1 MHLDVRTVASPLAR
15 SRVGLVV
22 PRHQRSAVDRNKL
35 KRRLRELVRTR
46 LLPVIAGAPTADVVI
61 RARREAYGATFAAL
75 GEDVRTVAERLIG
88 AGVAEPETKA

>member
-1 MHLDVRTVASPLAR
+1 MHLDVRTAASPLAR

-35 KRRLRELVRTR
+35 KRRLRELVRTG
-46 LLPVIAGAPTADVVI
+46 LLPVIVGAPPADVVI

-75 GEDVRTVAERLIG
+75 GEDVRTVAERLV
-88 AGVAEPETKA
+88 GVAEPETKS